1 MKRKIKPEVEKG
13 LKICFKIANILKEN
27 YPNEIFSL
35 KENSIVPFTSSKQ
48 LCDSV
53 SLSGYA
59 HFHHTKPHRVCCK
72 QKFLIGGDNWHSEY
86 EFGRQKRG
94 SGYYVIGTLGY
105 VLLMTHELAHHRT
118 KGHGTKWYA
127 KCNKFQDFMINQLI
141 SGEYYS

>member
-1 MKRKIKPEVEKG
+1 VKRKIKPEVQKG
-13 LKICFKIANILKEN
+13 LDICIKIAHTLKDN
-27 YPNEIFSL
+27 YPNEIFALNEKSV
-35 KENSIVPFTSSKQ
+35 IPFISVKR
-48 LCDSV
+48 LCDTTSMD
-53 SLSGYA
+53 GYA

-72 QKFLIGGDNWHSEY
+72 QKFLKTGHNWHSLY

-118 KGHGTKWYA
+118 KGHGSKWYA

-141 SGEYYS
+141 SGEYYH